1 MPTKLRRITVS
12 ETRDLARRLDLAAQ
26 RFPELAGSRSRLLL
40 ALTEVAE
47 EALASKPED
56 DRERREAAWNFL
68 LESMEGTTV
77 ERELAALEER
87 DAYWDRPLER

>member
-12 ETRDLARRLDLAAQ
+12 ETSDLERRLDLAAQ

-47 EALASKPED
+47 EALQNEPED
-56 DRERREAAWNFL
+56 ELERREEAWRFIL
-68 LESMEGTTV
+68 GTMEGV
-77 ERELAALEER
+77 DPAEELAALEQR
-87 DAYWDRPLER
+87 NSFWNRPLER